1 MDHEPRKVMITGG
14 AGFIGSEL
22 AHQAVARGLTVE
34 VVDNLVNGNPD
45 HLADLPADRCRL
57 SVADVRD
64 RDALRELM
72 AGCDIVYHLACLGV
86 RHSIHSPMDNH
97 HVNATGTI
105 GLLEVARELE
115 VTQLVYTSSAEV
127 YGSACHG
134 PVAEQNELAPT
145 NPYGAAKLAAES
157 YVRSYHTCYGLPTV
171 VLRLFNAFG
180 PREHHEGDCGEV
192 IPKFLLRAR
201 AGRPLVVFGD
211 GTQTRDFNF
220 VADTARAILEAGL
233 RPAAVGHVIN
243 VGSGVETS
251 VNDLAR
257 MVIEVVGDPG
267 VEIVREA
274 PRPADIARMCADG
287 TKAREILGYTPEVSL
302 VEGLRRLDSWYLDEG
317 ITSEDLLAAECVH
330 NWVGDEVAAAV
341 ARTGSDAR
349 RLSPGARPR
358 SPR

>member
-1 MDHEPRKVMITGG
+1 MITGG

-22 AHQAVARGLTVE
+22 SHQAVARGLTVE

-45 HLADLPADRCRL
+45 YLADLPADRCRL

-64 RDALRELM
+64 RDAMRELM
-72 AGCDIVYHLACLGV
+72 AGCDVVYHLACLGV

-97 HVNATGTI
+97 DVNATGTI

-115 VTQLVYTSSAEV
+115 VKQLVYTSSAEV

-134 PVAEQNELAPT
+134 PVVEENELAPT
-145 NPYGAAKLAAES
+145 NPYGAAKLGAES
-157 YVRSYHTCYGLPTV
+157 YVRSFHTCYGLPTV

-192 IPKFLLRAR
+192 IPKFLLRAL

-257 MVIEVVGDPG
+257 MVIDVVGNPG
-267 VEIVREA
+267 VEVVHEA
-274 PRPADIARMCADG
+274 ARPADIARMCANG
-287 TKAREILGYTPEVSL
+287 TKARDILGYTPEVAL
-302 VEGLRRLDSWYLDEG
+302 ADGLRRLNDWYAKEG
-317 ITSEDLLAAECVH
+317 MTFESLLMDECVH
-330 NWVGDEVAAAV
+330 NWVGDEVAATAGRSG
-341 ARTGSDAR
+341 AGG
-349 RLSPGARPR
+349 RLSPRPAPPARR
-358 SPR
+358 